1 MTNRA
6 RAAAGVSALLMP
18 VAIAVGDLIR
28 MLGVPV
34 VAAPDG
40 EPVEQV
46 AAQLAAAA
54 THPGAFTAASWV
66 FYVAAVLTIPM
77 VILLWRLAVDRS
89 PKWAWAGAVLGACS
103 VVGQFV
109 HLGVYFGATPAFA
122 ASGDQTAASQLWV
135 DWSTDAFATAVFV
148 PYLVGILLAPAVA
161 AVALKR
167 AGVIAGWGL
176 AAVLVATVLFAV
188 LGSTPAVTPVWAVLL
203 IVGFAPAAMRAIRGG
218 TAAGAASVD
227 PQLASAARV

>member
-1 MTNRA
+1 MSNRA
-6 RAAAGVSALLMP
+6 KSAAAVSVLLMP
-18 VAIAVGDLIR
+18 VSIAVGDLIR

-40 EPVEQV
+40 EPVERV
-46 AAQLAAAA
+46 AAELAAAA
-54 THPGAFTAASWV
+54 THRGAFTAASWV
-66 FYVAAVLTIPM
+66 FYAAAVLTIPM

-122 ASGDQTAASQLWV
+122 ANGDRAMASQLWV
-135 DWSTDAFATAVFV
+135 DWSTDAFATAVFI
-148 PYLVGILLAPAVA
+148 PYLVGIVLAPGVA

-167 AGVIAGWGL
+167 AGVIPGWGL

-188 LGSTPAVTPVWAVLL
+188 LGSTPVVTPVWAMLL
-203 IVGFAPAAMRAIRGG
+203 VVGFGPAAMRALRGG

-227 PQLASAARV
+227 PQLASTARA